1 MPIDLT
7 ETLVVG
13 ISATALFDLSE
24 ADKVFREKN
33 QHDPDS
39 AILEYRSYMLEHENE
54 PLLDG
59 TGMPL
64 VKALLDLN

>member
-24 ADKVFREKN
+24 ADEIFREKKQN
-33 QHDPDS
+33 
-39 AILEYRSYMLEHENE
+39 RSKHSDRRISNIY
-54 PLLDG
+54 
-59 TGMPL
+59 
-64 VKALLDLN
+64 A

>member
-24 ADKVFREKN
+24 ADEIFREKN
-33 QHDPDS
+33 KTDPNT
-39 AILEYRSYMLEHENE
+39 AIDEYRTYML
-54 PLLDG
+54 DAQKSG
-59 TGMPL
+59 R
-64 VKALLDLN
+64 

>member
-24 ADKVFREKN
+24 ADEIFREKN
-33 QHDPDS
+33 KIDPNT
-39 AILEYRSYMLEHENE
+39 AIDEYRTYML
-54 PLLDG
+54 
-59 TGMPL
+59 
-64 VKALLDLN
+64 